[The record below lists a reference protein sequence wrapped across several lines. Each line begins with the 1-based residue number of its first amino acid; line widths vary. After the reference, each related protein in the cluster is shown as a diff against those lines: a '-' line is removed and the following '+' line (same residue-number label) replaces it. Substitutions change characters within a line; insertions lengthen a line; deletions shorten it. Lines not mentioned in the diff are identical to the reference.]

1 MKSFL
6 KKLKYGAAALLVLGL
21 FYLMNLFFMRPLFLD
36 HFLAKELI
44 SDLIDSP
51 EALTSIGLFDSLNV
65 LTGHNSK
72 LSLRTLEEQEADY
85 QDTLDRLKV
94 LKSYR
99 TDGLSDNEK
108 ITHAI
113 AVFDTQNSITEFESF
128 RFHDFPLNQIGGAH
142 LNLIEFLTDIH
153 PIRSEREARDFIERI
168 KLLDEVSANL
178 LSWLEQ
184 QQSAQIYAPQFVY
197 DHVMRQLEEIL
208 AYQDQHPL
216 RKVFKTKTAELGLAP
231 EVVSALTVELDQA
244 IDEHM
249 NIGYD
254 GLLSYLQRTY
264 HQANKHDGVWSLP
277 SGDAYYQLQLRS
289 YTTTEYSPE
298 TIHQLGL
305 SEVER
310 ITERMRRILNDLGYD
325 PNRAV
330 GLLMNDLNED
340 PEYLYEDTADRKD
353 LVIADFNEMVEDA
366 QEGISGYFNRMP
378 EARVSVRAVPE
389 YSEQTQAGGYYM
401 QPSLDGSRPGVFYA
415 NLYDI
420 KQTPVYSMRTLT
432 FHEAV
437 PGHHLQ
443 IALNLENE
451 SLSLYRRFG
460 YGTSAFSEGWALYA
474 EKLAV
479 EAGLVSNSYDEL
491 GVLQSE
497 LFRAVRLV
505 VDTGMHYKKW
515 SRQAAIS
522 YMKASTG
529 MSDTEVRAEIER
541 YIVWPG
547 QACSY
552 KMGMLKIL
560 EMRERARAEL
570 GALFDIRE
578 FHSIILDH
586 GEPPM
591 FVLDRLVS
599 VWIAQKK
606 LLDGEA

>member
-1 MKSFL
+1 
-6 KKLKYGAAALLVLGL
+6 
-21 FYLMNLFFMRPLFLD
+21 
-36 HFLAKELI
+36 
-44 SDLIDSP
+44 
-51 EALTSIGLFDSLNV
+51 
-65 LTGHNSK
+65 
-72 LSLRTLEEQEADY
+72 
-85 QDTLDRLKV
+85 
-94 LKSYR
+94 
-99 TDGLSDNEK
+99 
-108 ITHAI
+108 
-113 AVFDTQNSITEFESF
+113 
-128 RFHDFPLNQIGGAH
+128 
-142 LNLIEFLTDIH
+142 
-153 PIRSEREARDFIERI
+153 
-168 KLLDEVSANL
+168 
-178 LSWLEQ
+178 
-184 QQSAQIYAPQFVY
+184 
-197 DHVMRQLEEIL
+197 
-208 AYQDQHPL
+208 
-216 RKVFKTKTAELGLAP
+216 
-231 EVVSALTVELDQA
+231 
-244 IDEHM
+244 
-249 NIGYD
+249 
-254 GLLSYLQRTY
+254 
-264 HQANKHDGVWSLP
+264 
-277 SGDAYYQLQLRS
+277 
-289 YTTTEYSPE
+289 
-298 TIHQLGL
+298 
-305 SEVER
+305 
-310 ITERMRRILNDLGYD
+310 MRRILNDLGYD
-325 PNRAV
+325 ANRAV

-340 PEYLYEDTADRKD
+340 SEYLYEDTADRKD

-378 EARVSVRAVPE
+378 EARVAVRAVPE

-451 SLSLYRRFG
+451 ALSLYRRFG

-479 EAGLVSNSYDEL
+479 EAGLLSNSYDEL

-515 SRQAAIS
+515 PRQAAIS
-522 YMKASTG
+522 YMKESTG

-560 EMRERARAEL
+560 EMRERAQAEL

-599 VWIAQKK
+599 DWITQKK
-606 LLDGEA
+606 LLAGEA